1 MEIYLKLFEV
11 LFPVFFIVG
20 IGYYLGKK
28 NPNFD
33 NSFITSFA
41 SNVGTPAMVIYAITS
56 TGISFDIYASYFIY
70 YLIAIIGFTLTG
82 IIILYLLKT
91 KDIIREVPVFIL
103 PNNGNMGIPI
113 CLFAYGS
120 QGLGIAASI
129 SSLIILLH
137 FTLGVFLADRKFDF
151 KILIKN
157 PPFYAIIFSVGFLYF
172 DLEMPKAIIN
182 LTELLTYTA
191 IVLILMSLGIALTKL
206 KVFSLTNSI
215 ISSIGRVIIGP
226 IIGFIIIIYF
236 DLSGF
241 GAGVILIQSAMPSAI
256 LNYLIGSM
264 YSPKEIVGI
273 FFDQAKT
280 RAATVDGN
288 TYHSSSLIYAM
299 SGSGGSSNS
308 ADNDGGRMP
317 EGKKQSSGMTNFFNS
332 TRSHGSG
339 ASIADSSNGSDWV
352 SVSNYGSGTNNLL
365 QFGAQ
370 NANSSAGDYIRIL
383 VKPNSAPVAAANTH
397 CIN

>member
-1 MEIYLKLFEV
+1 MDIYLKLFEV
-11 LFPVFFIVG
+11 LFPVFFVVG

-33 NSFITSFA
+33 NSFITTFA
-41 SNVGTPAMVIYAITS
+41 SNVGTPAMVIYSITS
-56 TGISFDIYASYFIY
+56 TGITFEQYTSYFVY
-70 YLIAIIGFTLTG
+70 YLIAIIGFALTG
-82 IIILYLLKT
+82 LLILYLLKT
-91 KDIIREVPVFIL
+91 KDIIREIPVFIL

-137 FTLGVFLADRKFDF
+137 FTIGVFLADRKFDF
-151 KILIKN
+151 NVLIKN
-157 PPFYAIIFSVGFLYF
+157 PPFYAILFSVTFIYF

-215 ISSIGRVIIGP
+215 ISSFGRVIIGP
-226 IIGFIIIIYF
+226 LIGFLIILFF

-264 YSPKEIVGI
+264 YSPKEIVDNI
-273 FFDQAKT
+273 ASTIVVSTLMSFI
-280 RAATVDGN
+280 TVP
-288 TYHSSSLIYAM
+288 IVV
-299 SGSGGSSNS
+299 
-308 ADNDGGRMP
+308 
-317 EGKKQSSGMTNFFNS
+317 F
-332 TRSHGSG
+332 
-339 ASIADSSNGSDWV
+339 IALK
-352 SVSNYGSGTNNLL
+352 Y
-365 QFGAQ
+365 F
-370 NANSSAGDYIRIL
+370 Y
-383 VKPNSAPVAAANTH
+383 
-397 CIN
+397 